1 MAQKEIQSNV
11 HCTWEAHGQTFHSKI
26 HLHNQP
32 TLSRFN
38 VKMWNINK
46 NNINTNIKKRNNTFK
61 NKKTIAKHTFLTFK
75 FMLKIRI
82 TKKKHTHTHTIN

>member
-1 MAQKEIQSNV
+1 
-11 HCTWEAHGQTFHSKI
+11 
-26 HLHNQP
+26 
-32 TLSRFN
+32 
-38 VKMWNINK
+38 MWNINK